1 MVRVKELCGLRSLR
15 AFNAYNSLMLGLKML
30 PLYMAEDWEEFYDR
44 VSRMPPEDQ
53 EKLIREA
60 TSFVNLE
67 KEEIEAMLL
76 FCLDKNGVPY
86 SAERVAKMP
95 VDEIFECV
103 VAVSKEIA
111 KIKIDMV
118 SESEKKNSETSQLI

>member
-1 MVRVKELCGLRSLR
+1 MIKVKELCGLRSLR

-30 PLYMAEDWEEFYDR
+30 PLYMSEPYEEFYLR
-44 VSRMPPEDQ
+44 VSNMPPEDQ

-60 TSFVNLE
+60 ASFVNLE
-67 KEEIEAMLL
+67 REEIEAMLL
-76 FCLDKNGVPY
+76 FCLDQNGVPY
-86 SAERVAKMP
+86 STERVSKMGLQ
-95 VDEIFECV
+95 EIFECV
-103 VAVSKEIA
+103 VAVAKEIG

>member
-1 MVRVKELCGLRSLR
+1 MR

-30 PLYMAEDWEEFYDR
+30 PLYMAEGYEEFYDR
-44 VSRMPPEDQ
+44 VSKMPPEDQ

-60 TSFVNLE
+60 VCFVNLE

-86 SAERVAKMP
+86 SAERVSKMP
-95 VDEIFECV
+95 VDEIFECI
-103 VAVSKEIA
+103 VAVAKEIA
-111 KIKIDMV
+111 KIRIDMI
-118 SESEKKNSETSQLI
+118 SESEKKKSETSQLI